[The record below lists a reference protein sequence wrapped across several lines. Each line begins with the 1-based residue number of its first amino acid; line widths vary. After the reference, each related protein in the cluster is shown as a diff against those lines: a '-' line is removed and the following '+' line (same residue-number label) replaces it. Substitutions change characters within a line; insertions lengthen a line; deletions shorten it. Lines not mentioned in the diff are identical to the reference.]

1 MALDDA
7 ALTSIESRACTL
19 MSASEDRPVTQLLA
33 QWRSGDETALA
44 QLTVLLYGELRRLA
58 QQHLRGERADHT
70 IQRTALVNE
79 AFVRLVR
86 QQSVEWRDR
95 SHFFALASK
104 LMRRILVDHARAR
117 SASKRGGRLQKVSL
131 DELDGVV
138 SDDSVDA
145 ETDAFSPAELRT
157 HDLQDEEDVA
167 ALDEVL
173 SQLEAI
179 DPRQAQIVEMRY
191 FGGLT
196 IEQTAQALDVS
207 DATVKREWTVARAWL
222 RRELTGGGP

>member
-1 MALDDA
+1 LAPDEA

-117 SASKRGGRLQKVSL
+117 SASKRGGGLQKVSL
-131 DELDGVV
+131 DELDGAV

-145 ETDAFSPAELRT
+145 GIDACSPAELRT
-157 HDLQDEEDVA
+157 HDLQEEDVA
-167 ALDEVL
+167 ALDEML

-207 DATVKREWTVARAWL
+207 DATVKREWTLARAWL
-222 RRELTGGGP
+222 RRELTRAGV